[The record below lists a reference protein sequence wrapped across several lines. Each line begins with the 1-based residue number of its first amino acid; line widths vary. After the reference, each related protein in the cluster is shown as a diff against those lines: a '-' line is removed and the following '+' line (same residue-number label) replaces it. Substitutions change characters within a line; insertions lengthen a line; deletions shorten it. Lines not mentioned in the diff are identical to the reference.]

1 MIKKIIYLI
10 DNFFF
15 LKSILFFFINKIN
28 LFFLNK
34 KNSRIIF
41 YQTHRSSGTSLKFFF
56 KKYYG
61 KEVFY
66 KTPSNFLPIKNV
78 DKKIK
83 IIQGHCS
90 YQALEKFRNDYEFT
104 ILRDPIDTLISMYF
118 KNLNFT
124 ISKENKTTSDNVI
137 QKKKLN
143 ISQFVDLHKKY
154 YYDNMLTRMFANKYF
169 YVYIHNSPL
178 KIRDIYQPNLRN
190 EDVEFAIKNLKNI
203 NVFIYEKLNRLELI
217 KSFGTKIFFNDLL
230 IKNKSHKNFRPNEK
244 DIRELQSISKYD
256 QKIYD
261 YFLLNK

>member
-1 MIKKIIYLI
+1 MLEKLIYLIKKIF
-10 DNFFF
+10 D
-15 LKSILFFFINKIN
+15 LKIFLFFFIRKIN
-28 LFFLNK
+28 IYFLTK
-34 KNSRIIF
+34 KNNRIIF

-56 KKYYG
+56 QKYFG

-83 IIQGHCS
+83 IIQGHCA
-90 YQALEKFRNDYEFT
+90 YQALEKFKNDYEFT
-104 ILRDPIDTLISMYF
+104 ILRDPIDTLISIYF
-118 KNLNFT
+118 KSLNFN
-124 ISKENKTTSDNVI
+124 ISKENKTTSVNVI

-217 KSFGTKIFFNDLL
+217 KSFGTKIFFDDLL
-230 IKNKSHKNFRPNEK
+230 IKNKSHKNFIPNEK